1 MKIVIPLYC
10 VQNPPPF
17 DTIEDSMMDLYAKM
31 FRKYLKERSLIPKG
45 NLVEVK
51 YEDFIR
57 EPIKIIQQMYSE
69 LNLDGF
75 IASRA
80 TFDTYLQNQ
89 KSFNGESYTI
99 SDEVREKVDTRWGFI
114 KEAFDY
120 S

>member
-1 MKIVIPLYC
+1 MP
-10 VQNPPPF
+10 NHPPF
-17 DTIEDSMMDLYAKM
+17 DTIEDSMIQYLSERCL
-31 FRKYLKERSLIPKG
+31 RKYLKERSLIPKG

-99 SDEVREKVDTRWGFI
+99 SDEVQREG
-114 KEAFDY
+114 
-120 S
+120 